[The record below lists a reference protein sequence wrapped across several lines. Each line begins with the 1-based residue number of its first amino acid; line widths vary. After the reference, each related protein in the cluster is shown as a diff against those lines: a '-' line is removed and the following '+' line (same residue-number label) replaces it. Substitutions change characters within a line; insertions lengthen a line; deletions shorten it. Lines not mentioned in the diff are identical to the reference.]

1 MVYIFGWW
9 LFSQDSRCSN
19 GCVLSMAES
28 SLSSPDPQSMC
39 MFCSCWTPG
48 EPPTM
53 VPLHANGHGFSTTR
67 RCNISQWSI
76 LIPTST
82 NECTSQIIDD
92 WNWLNI
98 LHHTS
103 LESASG
109 GSWFLDGSSSY
120 GPSTSKQAKSHVAAV
135 TCTNELATSR
145 WLVQGISKIHLYIYR
160 YIYI

>member
-1 MVYIFGWW
+1 MVYVFGWW

-76 LIPTST
+76 LIPTCT
-82 NECTSQIIDD
+82 NGCTSQIIDD

-103 LESASG
+103 LMLESASG

-145 WLVQGISKIHLYIYR
+145 WLVPGISKIHLYIY
-160 YIYI
+160 I